1 MENENKVSLLELQQ
15 LQKEIKYLFKGNPD
29 WYEVAEEFDRLKSPE
44 EIDLSKRRDSKMA
57 LDFQKSYFTKFKSI
71 ITNDEQG
78 YEFLETLDNAIM
90 NYFGRLSQY
99 KCHDISTQLNGLKW
113 GQKLLRLRS
122 RLRKA

>member
-99 KCHDISTQLNGLKW
+99 KWHDISTQLNGLKW